1 MTETVSP
8 EIKEGG
14 PRYKILVIQANPGAS
29 PELKIA
35 ERMFGRA
42 GEEPNIADYPH
53 LEVTYLRAPKAKE
66 KPDKLERELAADEGF
81 KPEEFF
87 PNNPE
92 AYQGIIITGSPFAA
106 YPRALRRENGEIQ
119 PYLTRWKRE
128 LIAYIRAA
136 VDHKMPVLGIC
147 FGAQMLA
154 EALGGETE
162 RMKKGEEEIKEVG
175 LTIVWKVPGASGDP
189 IMGRLPEAFVVAENH
204 GDCISRLPEGAVLLA
219 ENEYGIQGIRVDDE
233 KGSPIAWG
241 FQFHPER
248 PPEEAL
254 KRLEKDPE
262 HSRLLKEKLRQ
273 QGLSEEEI
281 NQQISG
287 LAVGYSPVV
296 SQIFSAFLDFVRG
309 RI

>member
-1 MTETVSP
+1 MTETTP

-29 PELKIA
+29 PELKNA
-35 ERMFGRA
+35 ERIFGRA
-42 GEEPNIADYPH
+42 EKEPSVADYPH
-53 LEVTYLRAPKAKE
+53 LKVTYLRAPKAKE
-66 KPDKLERELAADEGF
+66 EPDKLKRELAADKGF
-81 KPEEFF
+81 NPEEFF
-87 PNNPE
+87 PDNPE

-136 VDHKMPVLGIC
+136 VDHKVPVLGIC

-162 RMKKGEEEIKEVG
+162 RMKRGDEEIKEVG
-175 LTIVWKVPGASGDP
+175 LTIVWKTPGASGDP
-189 IMGRLPEAFVVAENH
+189 IMERLPPVFVAAENRE
-204 GDCISRLPEGAVLLA
+204 DCISHLPQGAVLLA
-219 ENEYGIQGIRVDDE
+219 ENEYGVQGIRVDDE
-233 KGSPIAWG
+233 EGNPIAWG

-254 KRLEKDPE
+254 KRFEKDPE
-262 HSRLLKEKLRQ
+262 HSKLLKEKLRQ
-273 QGLSEEEI
+273 RVLSGEEI
-281 NQQISG
+281 NQQISE

-296 SQIFSAFLDFVRG
+296 SQIFTAFLDLVRG